1 MCIFYGFIFF
11 LQFNCLVVSSLSL
24 YFFSPHRFAIGICLV
39 GSESFQIRQTEWIE
53 LGAPR
58 GKIKWISWTQNDK
71 RKPFF
76 CSFLAIFIVMHSLI
90 MLFIARTENC
100 WFVLVDEKNVANQ
113 SVWSSDLAE
122 ISARHCFEWIFRV
135 TMHRTLFVWVYICA
149 SERMSECAFWM
160 WWLSNLREFAFIFI
174 HVCVISVCGCRWYDY
189 LRGERLSSVV
199 WAAYACEWLFVVC
212 NFCLRIWLTKCVF
225 YLHLSHLIGEFLHM
239 FNRVSHCFR
248 WQCRLC
254 VRILAHFRWLLC
266 GYYYWA
272 PKVW

>member
-1 MCIFYGFIFF
+1 MVQQVTRESDFSHWQDKSSNVNILVCNLRSKGYRKREREEIMCIFYGFFF
-11 LQFNCLVVSSLSL
+11 YNLIVWWYRRCLCT
-24 YFFSPHRFAIGICLV
+24 FSPLTASQFVFAWLARNRFRLD
-39 GSESFQIRQTEWIE
+39 RTEWIE

-76 CSFLAIFIVMHSLI
+76 FCSFLAIFIVMYSLI
-90 MLFIARTENC
+90 MLFIARTEN
-100 WFVLVDEKNVANQ
+100 WRFVLVDEKNVANQ

-160 WWLSNLREFAFIFI
+160 CWLSNLREFAFIFI
-174 HVCVISVCGCRWYDY
+174 HVCVISVCDCRWYDY

-199 WAAYACEWLFVVC
+199 CEPRTHVNGSL
-212 NFCLRIWLTKCVF
+212 
-225 YLHLSHLIGEFLHM
+225 
-239 FNRVSHCFR
+239 
-248 WQCRLC
+248 
-254 VRILAHFRWLLC
+254 
-266 GYYYWA
+266 
-272 PKVW
+272 